1 MPKSVFVRHER
12 TKIIGCM
19 VHTFVLCAAAIA
31 GQNGVDI
38 AGRSLQEVAA
48 LGAEDEGSD
57 SRHIE

>member
-1 MPKSVFVRHER
+1 MPQSVSVRHKR
-12 TKIIGCM
+12 MKIIGCM

-38 AGRSLQEVAA
+38 AGRSLQEIAA
-48 LGAEDEGSD
+48 LGTEDERSN